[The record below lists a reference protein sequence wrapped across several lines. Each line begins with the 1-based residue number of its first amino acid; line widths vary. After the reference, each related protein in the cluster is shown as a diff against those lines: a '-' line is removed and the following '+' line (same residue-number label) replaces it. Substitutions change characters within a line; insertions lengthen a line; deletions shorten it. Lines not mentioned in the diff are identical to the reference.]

1 MLLEREERDMANRGL
16 HFLSRGIYI
25 ARGSWDLL
33 RKLGFAEE
41 AGIC

>member
-1 MLLEREERDMANRGL
+1 MANRGL
-16 HFLSRGIYI
+16 HEV